1 MTHIKIKLVCP
12 PVPDYISMELP
23 PRPRQE
29 GLNFQKGLDIAD
41 LEDEQLKEIA
51 EEWAKE
57 LLQKALLRRTQRKLD
72 TTKPRI

>member
-1 MTHIKIKLVCP
+1 
-12 PVPDYISMELP
+12 MELP